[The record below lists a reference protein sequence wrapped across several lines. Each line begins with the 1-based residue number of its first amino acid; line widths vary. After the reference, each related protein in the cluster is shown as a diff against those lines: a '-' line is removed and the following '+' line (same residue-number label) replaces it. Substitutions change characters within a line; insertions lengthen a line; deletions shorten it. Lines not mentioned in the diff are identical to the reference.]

1 MQVGGMHGFDQSID
15 YIIGMKVPR
24 KYLGTNGN
32 TLVNNLAAQANSK
45 GIPVTL
51 SDMVDLN
58 VKMGGSITNP
68 TIKTDLKQ
76 TAGDVSKELKQQAT
90 AFVQQKTE
98 ETKQTLKD
106 TATVIKNLVVTD
118 VKKEIVK
125 QLTGTKDSTD
135 NSSLKDT
142 KQKTVETLK
151 NTLGG
156 LLKKKKVAD
165 TTKQN

>member
-1 MQVGGMHGFDQSID
+1 
-15 YIIGMKVPR
+15 
-24 KYLGTNGN
+24 LGTNGN
-32 TLVNNLAAQANSK
+32 SLINNLAAQANSK

-58 VKMGGSITNP
+58 VKMSGSITNP
-68 TIKTDLKQ
+68 IIKTDLKQ
-76 TAGDVSKELKQQAT
+76 TAGDVSKQLQQQAT

-106 TATVIKNLVVTD
+106 TATAIKNELITD
-118 VKKEIVK
+118 AKKELVK
-125 QLTGTKDSTD
+125 QLTGAKDSTD
-135 NSSLKDT
+135 KSSPQDV

-151 NTLGG
+151 NTFNGF
-156 LLKKKKVAD
+156 LKKKKPAD